1 MSSARKEE
9 EGHNLMTEAEKK
21 LASRGGFFKS
31 LLGGS
36 SAAKED
42 AAETF
47 VKAANSFKLAKAW
60 TLAGAA
66 FEKAAA
72 AYAQCSDMSYEAA
85 SKYAEAAKVY
95 KSADPTK
102 AIGAYEKAI
111 EIYTDSARFQ
121 QCARYMKEVA
131 EIYEGQNNA
140 EAALQAYLGAAD
152 FYDMEDAKSNA
163 NSMRVKVAELSGTA
177 GKYAEAAELYESVA
191 QNALSNQMLKYGARE
206 HLLRAGLCRLCLTD
220 DIGAQRAVQKYAEM
234 DPTFSTSREGQLLEA
249 IVKSVDDGDV
259 QNFTNTVYEYDS
271 VSKLDPW
278 KTAIMLR
285 IKNGIKAEDD
295 DLT

>member
-1 MSSARKEE
+1 MSSARKED
-9 EGHNLMTEAEKK
+9 EGHNLMAEAEKK

-31 LLGGS
+31 LFGGS

-60 TLAGAA
+60 SHAGAA

-72 AYAQCSDMSYEAA
+72 AFAQCSDMSYEAA

-95 KSADPTK
+95 KSADPAK
-102 AIGAYEKAI
+102 AIAAYEKAI
-111 EIYTDSARFQ
+111 EIYTDSAGFQ
-121 QCARYMKEVA
+121 QCARYKKEIA
-131 EIYEGQNNA
+131 EIYERQNNA
-140 EAALQAYLGAAD
+140 EAALEAYLAAAD

-191 QNALSNQMLKYGARE
+191 QRALSNHILKYGARE

-220 DIGAQRAVQKYAEM
+220 DVGAQRAAEKYAEM

-249 IVKSVDDGDV
+249 IVKTVEEGDV
-259 QNFTNTVYEYDS
+259 QAFTNTVYEYDS
-271 VSKLDPW
+271 ISKLDPW
-278 KTAIMLR
+278 KTGILLR